1 MTVSNAANVD
11 EADRIARLRELVILD
26 SDPEPV
32 FDLMTRMASEACGVP
47 IALISLVETERQWF
61 KAHVGWGGAN
71 ETPRDVAFCDYAIRS
86 DAVFEV
92 PDTTLDPRFSQNPLV
107 TAAPNIRFYA
117 GAPLILPGG
126 QRVGTLCVMGRE
138 AQHLSATQTATLRSL
153 AGIVTQSL
161 IMRRDLIEKTL
172 SVRSQQE
179 RTVAQSERFIRL
191 IADSLPIRI
200 AYIDRALNYRFVN
213 HAQCDRWGLSRYQIL
228 GHTRSDLNDEV
239 STLDFDAHVA
249 AVLNGEPQRFEFE
262 EATSTGPR
270 RIEAT
275 LTPDLLA
282 NGEVVGFFTTGVDI
296 TERVATERALRE
308 ITAIIHNTTDFV
320 TQIDRHGQLT
330 YMNPAARIA
339 CGFELNA
346 ALTEINYT
354 RLTPQTCVDCTPR
367 SSCPR

>member
-32 FDLMTRMASEACGVP
+32 FDSMTRMASEACAVP
-47 IALISLVETERQWF
+47 IALISLIDVERQWF
-61 KAHVGWGGAN
+61 KANIGWGGAN
-71 ETPRDVAFCDYAIRS
+71 ETPRELAFCDYAIRS

-330 YMNPAARIA
+330 HESGGAN
-339 CGFELNA
+339 
-346 ALTEINYT
+346 
-354 RLTPQTCVDCTPR
+354 RLR
-367 SSCPR
+367 F